1 MNFHQFE
8 EKLEKDFSE
17 FKKNVK
23 KPNIILIGGTGVGK
37 SSLINTCFGEELA
50 KVGVGKPVT
59 ENIESF
65 SCNSVPVILFD
76 TKGYEIGT
84 EKEKLFINDIIK
96 CATNSDNSDNPIHIA
111 WYCIQ
116 ASGGRIVD
124 FDISTIK
131 KIQQTNLPIAIV
143 LTKADLLSDTESA
156 ILRST
161 ITTFLPT
168 TEIFETSI
176 KDNLNNLQLSEL
188 CQWSVDH
195 LPASL
200 KISFAAAQRKNIN
213 IKKAEARKVITQ
225 HSSGAVFVG
234 FTPIPFS
241 DAPILL
247 ANQTGMIARILFI
260 YNMGSFA
267 SMVKDLLAGAA
278 IGSLI
283 SQSGVWI
290 AAQLLKLI
298 PGLGTLAGGVING
311 SVAGTLTY
319 AIGTSISEV
328 CSRFSELVLNGNT
341 DELKAFIDNMPEFFA
356 AEVKNIFKRKSQG

>member
-1 MNFHQFE
+1 MNYHQFE
-8 EKLEKDFSE
+8 EKLEKEFSE

-37 SSLINTCFGEELA
+37 SSLVNTCFGEELA

-65 SCNSVPVILFD
+65 SCESVPVVLFD

-84 EKEKLFINDIIK
+84 EKEKIFIRDVVR

-116 ASGGRIVD
+116 ASGGRIVN

-143 LTKADLLSDTESA
+143 LTKADLLSDAESA

-161 ITTFLPT
+161 IATFLPT
-168 TEIFETSI
+168 IAIFETSI
-176 KDNLNNLQLSEL
+176 KNNLKNLQLSEL
-188 CQWSVDH
+188 CQWSVDN

-213 IKKAEARKVITQ
+213 IKKAEAGKVIAQ
-225 HSSGAVFVG
+225 HSSSAVFVG

-247 ANQTGMIARILFI
+247 ANQVGMIARILFI

-267 SMVKDLLAGAA
+267 NMAKDLLASAA

-283 SQSGVWI
+283 SESGVWI
-290 AAQLLKLI
+290 AAQLIKLI
-298 PGLGTLAGGVING
+298 PGIGTVAGGIING
-311 SVAGTLTY
+311 SVAGALTY
-319 AIGTSISEV
+319 AIGMAISEV
-328 CSRFSELVLNGNT
+328 CSRFSELILNGNSK
-341 DELKAFIDNMPEFFA
+341 ELKEFIDNMPEFFA
-356 AEVKNIFKRKSQG
+356 ATVKNFFKQKSQG